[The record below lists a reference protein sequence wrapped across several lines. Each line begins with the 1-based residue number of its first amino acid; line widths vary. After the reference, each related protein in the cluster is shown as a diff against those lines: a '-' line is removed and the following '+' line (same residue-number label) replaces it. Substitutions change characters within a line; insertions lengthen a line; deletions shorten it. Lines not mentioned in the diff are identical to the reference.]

1 MIFDGV
7 VGATFEDFGD
17 LSPFVIDNPMHQ
29 EQNPLFLLV
38 PVDLFDSGVQVIVP
52 TFTTLLT
59 DTAVQMLR
67 DKSPFLGAVCDNK
80 LENSPIFFGG
90 PGTLDVEWLAFSARS
105 LLR

>member
-7 VGATFEDFGD
+7 VGATFQDFGD
-17 LSPFVIDNPMHQ
+17 LGPFVIDNPVHQ

-59 DTAVQMLR
+59 DTTRQKFCDLTPILGPIGFNTINERAI
-67 DKSPFLGAVCDNK
+67 FLV
-80 LENSPIFFGG
+80 
-90 PGTLDVEWLAFSARS
+90 
-105 LLR
+105 